1 MTGQRKTEIP
11 GSTQVTRL
19 LAIPWNVEGTLG
31 MAQRQHW
38 APVNQSRPKRKEM
51 KVTGKKTEESTLQA
65 YRGGGGQETIVSV
78 LLQPL
83 CA

>member
-1 MTGQRKTEIP
+1 M
-11 GSTQVTRL
+11 TRL

-51 KVTGKKTEESTLQA
+51 KVTGKKTEESALQSH
-65 YRGGGGQETIVSV
+65 RGGGGQGTMVSGF
-78 LLQPL
+78 LQPL
-83 CA
+83 GA